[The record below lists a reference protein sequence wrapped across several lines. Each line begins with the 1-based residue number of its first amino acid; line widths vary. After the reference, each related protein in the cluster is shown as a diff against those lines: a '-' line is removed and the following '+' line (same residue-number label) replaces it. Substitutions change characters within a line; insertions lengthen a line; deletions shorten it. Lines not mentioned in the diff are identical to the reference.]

1 MTYKYRTEKGWRT
14 VPSQGTM
21 NKRLLAATQQQEM
34 FPELA
39 DACVAIW
46 ADINREKTY
55 GSFIS
60 DVACKWRYQE
70 LTIRQIEALKRA
82 LNQFED
88 RQAKQE
94 EERQHK
100 IDSGQVQFPE
110 SPVKLR
116 NVVGRIVKVKI
127 SHASGVGLTI
137 EVESGQ
143 FKGNKIWFRPP
154 PGVRDHFRQ
163 ESRYDGQELVPPD
176 YRISVNFSSVTRS
189 GNDCFFGFGHRAS
202 SYKVLESKE
211 QK

>member
-1 MTYKYRTEKGWRT
+1 
-14 VPSQGTM
+14 M

-46 ADINREKTY
+46 ADVNRIKTY
-55 GSFIS
+55 GSFIT

-110 SPVKLR
+110 LPVKLR
-116 NVVGRIVKVKI
+116 NVVGRIVKAKI
-127 SHASGVGLTI
+127 TPGRGVALTI
-137 EVESGQ
+137 EIESEQ

-154 PGVRDHFRQ
+154 PGVREHFSQ
-163 ESRYDGQELVPPD
+163 ESLLIEGDLVPPN

-189 GNDCFFGFGHRAS
+189 DNDHFFGFGYRAT

-211 QK
+211 